1 MAQSVAGGGDGVFYR
16 EYWGERQPEVSNTDG
31 RFLRVNDAEL
41 SLHPTFG
48 RRREARS
55 NGLLLVEAPEDLFQV
70 EAAELYLEL
79 WGGHPGTAAK
89 RFMLNGRGPYMLPEV
104 GTEAGHCTYSYPTV
118 PLSVSHLVRGV
129 NAFQF
134 ACDRGETFWGHYIV
148 DNACL
153 RVYLKPTHPD
163 LEAAGMKAF
172 SARVKAPSV
181 LGGRVEVRLE
191 FPDEFADAVESVD
204 FYARYRGF
212 DDDGS
217 GQEGGWHG
225 FTLHRQPINH
235 VGTAASAPFVVAW
248 DTSMIP
254 TQDGPMAVR
263 AAVHLRGG
271 LHYLSPATDGLVF
284 APDRPRVELFRC
296 VEMPRPFWSRASR
309 ERVGIIRLPQDLSEV
324 ERAQLLVKVWDGGA
338 GEVQDPFTIN
348 GHAYD
353 VLSGR
358 AIHDVVFTR
367 AEVSLD
373 HLHPGDNV
381 LRVLSDTEHHGI
393 EVLLPGPCLV
403 LRYRQ

>member
-16 EYWGERQPEVSNTDG
+16 EYWGERRNTDG

-89 RFMLNGRGPYMLPEV
+89 RFMLNGRGPYVLPEV

-172 SARVKAPSV
+172 SARVWTSTPA
-181 LGGRVEVRLE
+181 
-191 FPDEFADAVESVD
+191 
-204 FYARYRGF
+204 
-212 DDDGS
+212 
-217 GQEGGWHG
+217 
-225 FTLHRQPINH
+225 
-235 VGTAASAPFVVAW
+235 TAAS
-248 DTSMIP
+248 T
-254 TQDGPMAVR
+254 TMAAVKR
-263 AAVHLRGG
+263 AAGTG
-271 LHYLSPATDGLVF
+271 SPFTGSRSTTS
-284 APDRPRVELFRC
+284 APQRPR
-296 VEMPRPFWSRASR
+296 PSS
-309 ERVGIIRLPQDLSEV
+309 LP
-324 ERAQLLVKVWDGGA
+324 G
-338 GEVQDPFTIN
+338 
-348 GHAYD
+348 
-353 VLSGR
+353 
-358 AIHDVVFTR
+358 TR
-367 AEVSLD
+367 A
-373 HLHPGDNV
+373 
-381 LRVLSDTEHHGI
+381 
-393 EVLLPGPCLV
+393 
-403 LRYRQ
+403 